1 MKKNLFCTWLL
12 FVAILF
18 SVNIQAQMTIGGKKA
33 PEAFSVLELL
43 SKGGLRLPQ
52 MTTTERNA
60 FAVSGNVLANGLTI
74 FNKTTS
80 CVEYWNGSRWV
91 SLCEGTSQITISP
104 AACLNVAA
112 DGTGCDQTFSI
123 DDVDCP
129 NGPFTFA
136 IVAGNEY
143 GSLYDIDLANG
154 KFNISF
160 NENTSVNTR
169 SILVRV
175 TSTCNNSYKDFLF
188 SQKGVECSSYA
199 VPTISPSAANL
210 TLCVGGAAYLS
221 VPFNTSNL
229 DKVIWTRNGIEVAR
243 GVSYYVATQK
253 GKYNVS
259 MGAIGCNTNVANER
273 NITESST
280 TAAAAITIITTNNG
294 IICGTNSVKLTALG
308 TTANVLWFHNGV
320 QEKSGLSITLDA
332 AGDIGEWF
340 AVVNDSNCFSKASNI
355 VTVSKSTST
364 DQIVLNASNVLVNG
378 QSLNSFSAFC
388 QGGSL
393 DLTVANKTDGIT
405 YTWYNGNDVIRVNPF
420 IIPASQTKISL
431 RMVAS
436 DNTGVLCPAEVSVL
450 EKDILTG
457 NAPGQPNIT
466 GNAILCDGTTDL
478 TLVPQTAGTYTYTWY
493 KDNVKMSETTASIRV
508 STPGAVYNGTVTN
521 ATGCTSAMAVKAISA
536 NVSSL
541 PVLSWQSRPDTATF
555 GATVTLQTAIE
566 FGPAISYTWTVDN
579 GAVIIGSGASVS
591 VRLPGSGSEG
601 LRVTIKVTA
610 ENNCGRSTSLEHFIT
625 MGNVCPTPVLTAQ
638 SDISQSVAAGSS
650 VQVSISVSG
659 GVSPAYQWYKNA
671 TSSTTGGDIISGAT
685 NSSYSYSPS
694 TAGTS
699 YLYCIVTNGCSG
711 NLQATSPIFTVV
723 TQANPATLPAGSGIL
738 AGKSCFDIAESND
751 GGTCGT
757 LSARTGGKANF
768 NLTAT
773 NTQTYTFTPST
784 TISKVRFSYV
794 ESLGGS
800 IVRSITNNGNEASLN
815 VSGPVTATVVYKNT
829 LSSGSG
835 RQGDA
840 YGRSA
845 TNALSVDLY
854 VIYNNSANGTG
865 TDVQVKLTAKIQDCS
880 CCGAYISPNVWREFM
895 CYNLGADESLDP
907 VKPALGL
914 VGSYYQWGNK
924 TPAASYTNLGSVSGW
939 DRVHVKMYT
948 AWGGYWSKTGSDP
961 CPQNYRVPA
970 HVEWDG
976 LVKNNTVTLVGNASG
991 GIGTSGYLIGNSLM
1005 LPNGGYRAP
1014 NNGTA
1019 NFMIKS
1025 FYWTRI
1031 SEVGTSSQGL
1041 AVSIRDLSMIGDS
1054 AMPTGGNIRC
1064 ISEY

>member
-1 MKKNLFCTWLL
+1 
-12 FVAILF
+12 
-18 SVNIQAQMTIGGKKA
+18 MTIGGKKA

-104 AACLNVAA
+104 AVCLNVAA

-129 NGPFTFA
+129 NGPFTFS

-154 KFNISF
+154 KFNIGF

-210 TLCVGGAAYLS
+210 TLCVGGGVYLS

-259 MGAIGCNTNVANER
+259 MGAIGCNTNTANER

-308 TTANVLWFHNGV
+308 TTSNVLWFHNGV
-320 QEKSGLSITLDA
+320 QEKSGAAITLDA
-332 AGDIGEWF
+332 TGDVGEWF
-340 AVVNDSNCFSKASNI
+340 AVINEGNCFSKASNI
-355 VTVSKSTST
+355 VTVSKSTSA
-364 DQIVLNASNVLVNG
+364 DQIILNPNNVLVNG
-378 QSLNSFSAFC
+378 QPLTSFNAFC

-405 YTWYNGNDVIRVNPF
+405 YTWYNGNDIIRVNPF

-431 RMVAS
+431 RMVAT
-436 DNTGVLCPAEVSVL
+436 DNSGALCPAEVSVL

-493 KDNVKMSETTASIRV
+493 KDNVKMSETTATIRV

-521 ATGCTSAMAVKAISA
+521 ATGCTSTMAVKAISA

-566 FGPAISYTWTVDN
+566 FGPAISYTWTADN

-591 VRLPGSGSEG
+591 VRLPASGSEG
-601 LRVTIKVTA
+601 LRVNIKVTA

-625 MGNVCPTPVLTAQ
+625 MGNACPTPVLTAQ
-638 SDISQSVAAGSS
+638 SDITQSVAAGSS

-659 GVSPAYQWYKNA
+659 GVSPAYQWYSSG
-671 TSSTTGGDIISGAT
+671 TSGTTGNAISGAN

-711 NLQATSPIFTVV
+711 NLQATSPVFTVV
-723 TQANPATLPAGSGIL
+723 TQANPATLPAGSGTFG
-738 AGKSCFDIAESND
+738 GKSCFDIAESND

-757 LSARTGGKANF
+757 LSARGGGRANF
-768 NLTAT
+768 NLAAT
-773 NTQTYTFTPST
+773 NTQTYTFTPSGT
-784 TISKVRFSYV
+784 VSKVRFSYV

-800 IVRSITNNGNEASLN
+800 IVRSITNNGNETSLN

-854 VIYNNSANGTG
+854 VIYNNNANGTG

-907 VKPALGL
+907 TKPALGL
-914 VGSYYQWGNK
+914 VGDYYQWGNK
-924 TPAASYTNLGSVSGW
+924 TPAASYRNLGSVANW
-939 DRVHVKMYT
+939 DRNYVKMYL
-948 AWGGYWSKTGSDP
+948 AWGGYWTKPVVDP
-961 CPQNYRVPA
+961 CPEGYRIPGSW
-970 HVEWDG
+970 EWDG
-976 LVKNNTVTLVGNASG
+976 ISKNNTVTSVGNVSN
-991 GIGTSGYLIGNSLM
+991 GIGNSGYLIGSSLM
-1005 LPNGGYRAP
+1005 LPNGGHRSIT
-1014 NNGTA
+1014 NGYA
-1019 NFMIKS
+1019 DFMFKS
-1025 FYWTRI
+1025 FYWSRV
-1031 SEVGTSSQGL
+1031 SDQGSSGA
-1041 AVSIRDLSMIGDS
+1041 AVSFRDASSIGNSSM
-1054 AMPTGGNIRC
+1054 ATGGNIRC